1 MGTSASSTGPG
12 PGVPFDPPWLDDIE
26 TPTPGDAPPPG
37 EQNGDQKPDNA
48 DSEID
53 QPQLPPNPDDVAP
66 PARFRAA
73 RRALGEFAH
82 TGNKDAFRKAVG
94 HYSRTGMG
102 GARNAANRMRTS
114 ARVGAGVFGVLQ
126 AARERTDPAINAW
139 VESLTARGASVQEIA
154 DEIVRR
160 TTPSGGS
167 QDEAACQESM
177 AKALGDL
184 IADEP
189 DVDFLNLDDEH
200 IWRLIES
207 FLAYEAFH
215 RLLLDIGQVFENSS
229 LSPRESVMRMKE
241 MRDYLRAEITAQI
254 EALRPNASHASSG
267 QLQSILQEALENT
280 FVVYEGAI

>member
-1 MGTSASSTGPG
+1 
-12 PGVPFDPPWLDDIE
+12 
-26 TPTPGDAPPPG
+26 
-37 EQNGDQKPDNA
+37 
-48 DSEID
+48 
-53 QPQLPPNPDDVAP
+53 
-66 PARFRAA
+66 
-73 RRALGEFAH
+73 
-82 TGNKDAFRKAVG
+82 
-94 HYSRTGMG
+94 
-102 GARNAANRMRTS
+102 MRTS